1 MQPPHGVGRAGAGV
15 PVQAVQQ
22 GALPHGALQDRPGE
36 VLLEGEAAVRA
47 VGAGDAGG
55 VVDFL
60 QSLVRHQALSQVIDG
75 LQLLAQGGKGLHGI
89 LFPILGRS
97 GPLVVEDAVILA
109 VQGDGVLPALVQQP
123 LHRLNLLV
131 DALHLVRQFI
141 GVLEL
146 ALGHQGL
153 GLFVELGLAGPQ
165 LRDLLHVVHFVPP
178 LSHIDLHL
186 FSPRRVRGENSL
198 T

>member
-1 MQPPHGVGRAGAGV
+1 MALAALETVYRASR
-15 PVQAVQQ
+15 VQE

-55 VVDFL
+55 IVDLL
-60 QSLVRHQALSQVIDG
+60 QPFVRHQALPQVIDG

-89 LFPILGRS
+89 LFPILGLS

-109 VQGDGVLPALVQQP
+109 IQGDGVLPALVQQP

-165 LRDLLHVVHFVPP
+165 LRDLLHVVHNRPPYSQYFASVP
-178 LSHIDLHL
+178 SRARMR
-186 FSPRRVRGENSL
+186 S
-198 T
+198 